1 MKNLLQGESMR
12 IRKLLLIHPKR
23 SIRGL
28 IRKYLF
34 SELSDIEIFEAENG
48 CKALEQMVSRS
59 FDVVVSTDGLK
70 DLSAIELKTRQ
81 LCIAAN
87 ARTPFIIISED
98 ESDQSLDELIQQGFD
113 HVVQIRIRPSDLIY
127 KINKLC
133 NPREWRRDTRYHIP
147 GMAVTLDLRH
157 IKVEAF
163 PINISRGG
171 ILVEMAI
178 ERPEHLMMSPV
189 HISLRLPPAKGIAD
203 IEGLIAK
210 VLRLESIRWKSDLS
224 PAAMRATFVF
234 CELAHAQCRELEVF
248 LQMGRVDTISAR
260 EVEA

>member
-1 MKNLLQGESMR
+1 MR
-12 IRKLLLIHPKR
+12 IRRLLLIHPKR

-28 IRKYLF
+28 IRKYVY
-34 SELSDIEIFEAENG
+34 SELSDIEISEAENG
-48 CKALEQMVSRS
+48 CKALEHMVSRK
-59 FDVVVSTDGLK
+59 FDVVVATEGLK

-98 ESDQSLDELIQQGFD
+98 ESDLMRDELLRQGFD
-113 HVVQIRIRPSDLIY
+113 HVVQIRVRPSDLIH

-133 NPREWRRDTRYHIP
+133 NPRDWRQDTRYHIP
-147 GMAVTLDLRH
+147 GMAVTLDLQH
-157 IKVEAF
+157 IQVEAF

-178 ERPEHLMMSPV
+178 ERPEHLMTSPV
-189 HISLRLPPAKGIAD
+189 HISLRLPPVKGIAD
-203 IEGLIAK
+203 IEGLKAK

-224 PAAMRATFVF
+224 PAAMRATFIF
-234 CELAHAQCRELEVF
+234 CDLAHAQSRELEAF
-248 LQMGRVDTISAR
+248 LQMGRVETIFA
-260 EVEA
+260 EA